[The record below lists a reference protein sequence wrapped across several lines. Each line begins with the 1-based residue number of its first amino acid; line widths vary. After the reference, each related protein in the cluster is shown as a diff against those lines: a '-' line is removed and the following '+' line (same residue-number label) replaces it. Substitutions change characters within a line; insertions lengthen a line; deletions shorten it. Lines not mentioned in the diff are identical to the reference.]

1 MQKDAYMSFHFTYK
15 QYNMRMKLS
24 KILAVLA
31 LAVFSEN
38 QAQNYLNYSVGN
50 AHSHNDYMQ
59 EVPFWEAYYAQFGS
73 IEADVFLVK
82 GKLWVA
88 HTEKELSADRT
99 LENLYLD
106 NISKQIKLNKGHI
119 YADAHKKLQLLI
131 DIKQDYKT
139 SLNALVSTLK
149 KYPEITGNAGIKIV
163 ITGGRPQPNDFKNYP
178 NYLYF
183 DGDLEKNYTPDQ
195 LSRIG
200 MFSTDLPGLVK
211 WNGKGIPRDEET
223 DKIKKAV
230 DKAHAQQKPVRFYGA
245 PDFPNAWVNL
255 MDMGVDYINTDHIP
269 DLKKFMNT
277 IPRNFYK
284 NTKEYA
290 TYTPTYKTDGTA
302 KKVKNVIL
310 LIPDGTSLP
319 QYYAAFTANKGTLNV
334 FNMKSTGLSKTNSSN
349 AYITDSAPGSTA
361 FATGVKTKNTFV
373 GVDAMGKAIAQI
385 PDIIAEKGMVSG
397 LISTGDVTDATPA
410 DFYAHSDNRNSSE
423 PILKDFAA
431 SKTKILIGG
440 PTAGLSQENLQKF
453 KEAKVEVF
461 NDLKSVGKINNRTL
475 VIDPLASQRITN
487 GRGNWLADAFDLTL
501 NDLKN
506 NKKGFFMMIEA
517 SQTDGGGHSNNME
530 QLVTEL
536 LDFDYVVGKAMK
548 FADENKETL
557 VIVVG
562 DHETGGLTLLDGS
575 LKDGWVFGNFSTNDH
590 TSIPSSVFAYGPNS
604 KEFTG
609 LFENTEIFNK
619 ILSAYGIQK

>member
-1 MQKDAYMSFHFTYK
+1 
-15 QYNMRMKLS
+15 MKLS
-24 KILAVLA
+24 KILAVMA
-31 LAVFSEN
+31 LAVFSQN
-38 QAQNYLNYSVGN
+38 QAQNYLNYNVGN

-59 EVPFWEAYYAQFGS
+59 EIPFWQAYYANFGS
-73 IEADVFLVK
+73 IEADVYPVK

-88 HTEKELSADRT
+88 HTEKELSSDRT

-106 NISKQIKLNKGHI
+106 NISKQIKLNKGNI
-119 YADAHKKLQLLI
+119 YPDAGKKLQLLI

-139 SLNALVSTLK
+139 ALSILVNTLK
-149 KYPEITGNAGIKIV
+149 KYPEITGNSGIKIV
-163 ITGGRPQPNDFKNYP
+163 ITGGRPQPADFKNYP
-178 NYLYF
+178 SYLYF
-183 DGDLEKNYTPDQ
+183 DGDLDKNYSTDQ
-195 LSRIG
+195 LKRIG
-200 MFSTDLPGLVK
+200 MFSADLPGLVK

-223 DKIKKAV
+223 EKIKQAV
-230 DKAHAQQKPVRFYGA
+230 EKAHTQQKPMRFYGA

-255 MDMGVDYINTDHIP
+255 MDLGVDYINTDHIP
-269 DLKKFMNT
+269 DLKKFMNA
-277 IPRNFYK
+277 IPKNFYK
-284 NTKEYA
+284 NTKEYPV
-290 TYTPTYKTDGTA
+290 YTPTYKTDGVS

-319 QYYAAFTANKGTLNV
+319 QYYAAFTANKGKLNV

-361 FATGVKTKNTFV
+361 FATGVKTRNTFV
-373 GVDAMGKAIAQI
+373 GVDHMGKALAQI
-385 PDIIAEKGMVSG
+385 PDIIADKGLVSG

-440 PTAGLSQENLQKF
+440 PTSGLTQENLLKF
-453 KEAKVEVF
+453 KETKIDLYQ
-461 NDLKSVGKINNRTL
+461 DLKSVNKITNRTL
-475 VIDPLASQRITN
+475 IIDPLASQRVSQ
-487 GRGNWLADAFDLTL
+487 RGNWLADAFDLTL

-506 NKKGFFMMIEA
+506 NKKGFFMMVEA
-517 SQTDGGGHSNNME
+517 SQTDGGGHSNNIE

-536 LDFDYVVGKAMK
+536 LDFDHVVGKAMK

-562 DHETGGLTLLDGS
+562 DHETGGLTLLDGN
-575 LKDGWVFGNFSTNDH
+575 LKEGWIFGNFSTNDH

-619 ILSAYGIQK
+619 IMEAYGIRK

>member
-1 MQKDAYMSFHFTYK
+1 
-15 QYNMRMKLS
+15 MKLS
-24 KILAVLA
+24 KKVLAVLA
-31 LAVFSEN
+31 FGVFAQN
-38 QAQNYLNYSVGN
+38 QAQNYLSYNVGN

-59 EVPFWEAYYAQFGS
+59 EIPFWQAYYANFGS

-82 GKLWVA
+82 GELWVA
-88 HTEKELSADRT
+88 HTEKELLPGRT
-99 LENLYLD
+99 LESLYLD
-106 NISKQIKLNKGHI
+106 PILKQIKLNKGNI
-119 YADAHKKLQLLI
+119 YSDANKKLQLLI

-139 SLNALVSTLK
+139 SLNALVNSLK
-149 KYPEITGNAGIKIV
+149 KYPEITSSQTIKIV
-163 ITGGRPQPNDFKNYP
+163 ITGGRPQPDDFKNYP

-183 DGDLEKNYTPDQ
+183 DGDLDKNYTDDQ
-195 LSRIG
+195 LKRVG
-200 MFSTDLPGLVK
+200 MFSADLTGLIK

-223 DKIKKAV
+223 AKIRTAV
-230 DKAHAQQKPVRFYGA
+230 EKAHAQHKPVRFYGA
-245 PDFPNAWVNL
+245 PDFTNAWVNL

-277 IPRNFYK
+277 IPKNFYK
-284 NTKEYA
+284 NTKGYEV
-290 TYTPTYKTDGTA
+290 YTPTYKTDRTSG
-302 KKVKNVIL
+302 KVRNVIL

-319 QYYAAFTANKGTLNV
+319 QYYAAFTANKGKLNV
-334 FNMKSTGLSKTNSSN
+334 FNMKSTGLSKTNSFN

-373 GVDAMGKAIAQI
+373 GVDDKGKALAQI
-385 PDIIAEKGMVSG
+385 PDIIAAKGMVSG

-423 PILKDFAA
+423 PILRDFVS

-440 PTAGLSQENLQKF
+440 PTSGLSEGNREKI
-453 KEAKVEVF
+453 KEAKIDF
-461 NDLKSVGKINNRTL
+461 YQDLKSVSKINNRTL

-501 NDLKN
+501 NDLKE
-506 NKKGFFMMIEA
+506 NKKGFFMMVEA
-517 SQTDGGGHSNNME
+517 SQTDGGGHSNNIE

-536 LDFDYVVGKAMK
+536 LDFDHVIGKAMK

-557 VIVVG
+557 VVVVG

-575 LKDGWVFGNFSTNDH
+575 LKEGWVFGNFSTNDH

-604 KEFTG
+604 QEFTG
-609 LFENTEIFNK
+609 LFENTEIFSK
-619 ILSAYGIQK
+619 ILAAYGIQH

>member
-1 MQKDAYMSFHFTYK
+1 MK
-15 QYNMRMKLS
+15 QAK
-24 KILAVLA
+24 KIWAILA
-31 LAVFSEN
+31 LAVFAN
-38 QAQNYLNYSVGN
+38 TQAQNYLNYNVGN

-59 EVPFWEAYYAQFGS
+59 EIPFWQAYYANFGS

-88 HTEKELSADRT
+88 HTEKELSPERT

-106 NISKQIKLNKGHI
+106 NIAKQIKLNNGHI
-119 YADAHKKLQLLI
+119 YQDANKKLQLLI
-131 DIKQDYKT
+131 DVKQDYKT
-139 SLNALVSTLK
+139 TLGVLVNTLQ
-149 KYPEITGNAGIKIV
+149 KYPEITGNPGIKIV
-163 ITGGRPQPNDFKNYP
+163 ITGGRPQPQEFKNYP
-178 NYLYF
+178 SYLFF
-183 DGDLEKNYTPDQ
+183 DGDLDKTYTENE
-195 LSRIG
+195 LKRVG
-200 MFSTDLPGLVK
+200 MFSADLPALVK

-223 DKIKKAV
+223 TRIKNAV
-230 DKAHAQQKPVRFYGA
+230 EKAHQQQKPMRFYGA

-255 MDMGVDYINTDHIP
+255 MDLGVDYINTDHIP

-277 IPRNFYK
+277 IPKNFYK
-284 NTKEYA
+284 NQKEYSV
-290 TYTPTYKTDGTA
+290 YKPTYETDGVS

-319 QYYAAFTANKGTLNV
+319 QYYAAFTANKGKLNV
-334 FNMKSTGLSKTNSSN
+334 FNMKATGLSKTNSSN

-361 FATGVKTKNTFV
+361 FATGMKTKNTFV
-373 GVDAMGKAIAQI
+373 GVDNEGKALAQI
-385 PDIIAEKGMVSG
+385 PDIIAAKGMTSG

-423 PILKDFAA
+423 PILKDFVS
-431 SKTKILIGG
+431 SKTKMLIGG
-440 PTAGLSQENLQKF
+440 PTSGLTEDNLKKI
-453 KEAKVEVF
+453 KEAKIDLYK
-461 NDLKSVGKINNRTL
+461 DLKSVKNTNNRIL

-501 NDLKN
+501 NDLKT
-506 NKKGFFMMIEA
+506 NKNGFFMMVEA
-517 SQTDGGGHSNNME
+517 SQTDGGGHSNNIE

-536 LDFDYVVGKAMK
+536 LDFDHVVGKAMK

-557 VIVVG
+557 VIVLG

-575 LKDGWVFGNFSTNDH
+575 LKEGWIFGNFSTNDH

-619 ILSAYGIQK
+619 ILAAYGIRK

>member
-1 MQKDAYMSFHFTYK
+1 MK
-15 QYNMRMKLS
+15 QAK
-24 KILAVLA
+24 KIWAILAM
-31 LAVFSEN
+31 AVFAN
-38 QAQNYLNYSVGN
+38 TQAQNYLNYNVGN

-59 EVPFWEAYYAQFGS
+59 EIPFWQAYYANFGS

-88 HTEKELSADRT
+88 HTEKELSPERT
-99 LENLYLD
+99 LESLYLD
-106 NISKQIKLNKGHI
+106 NIAKQIKLNNGHI
-119 YADAHKKLQLLI
+119 YQDANKKLQLLI
-131 DIKQDYKT
+131 DVKQDYKT
-139 SLNALVSTLK
+139 TLDVLVSTLQ
-149 KYPEITGNAGIKIV
+149 KYPEITGNPGIKIV
-163 ITGGRPQPNDFKNYP
+163 ITGGRPQPKDFKNYP
-178 NYLYF
+178 SYLFF
-183 DGDLEKNYTPDQ
+183 DGDLDKTYTADE
-195 LSRIG
+195 LKRVG
-200 MFSTDLPGLVK
+200 MFSADLPALVK

-223 DKIKKAV
+223 AKIKNAV
-230 DKAHAQQKPVRFYGA
+230 EKAHQQQKPMRFYGA

-255 MDMGVDYINTDHIP
+255 MDLGVDYINTDHIP

-277 IPRNFYK
+277 IPKNFYK
-284 NTKEYA
+284 NQKEYSV
-290 TYTPTYKTDGTA
+290 YKPTYETDGVN

-319 QYYAAFTANKGTLNV
+319 QYYAAFTANKGKLNV
-334 FNMKSTGLSKTNSSN
+334 FNMKATGLSKTNSSN

-373 GVDAMGKAIAQI
+373 GVDNEGKALAQI
-385 PDIIAEKGMVSG
+385 PDIIAAKGMTSG

-423 PILKDFAA
+423 PILKDFVS

-440 PTAGLSQENLQKF
+440 PTSGLTEDNFKKI
-453 KEAKVEVF
+453 KEAKIDLYK
-461 NDLKSVGKINNRTL
+461 DLKSVKNTNNRTL

-487 GRGNWLADAFDLTL
+487 GRGNWLADAFDLIL
-501 NDLKN
+501 NDLKT
-506 NKKGFFMMIEA
+506 NKNGFFMMVEA
-517 SQTDGGGHSNNME
+517 SQTDGGGHSNNIE

-536 LDFDYVVGKAMK
+536 LDFDHVVGKAMK

-557 VIVVG
+557 VVVLG

-575 LKDGWVFGNFSTNDH
+575 LKEGWIFGNFSTNDH

-619 ILSAYGIQK
+619 ILAAYGIRK

>member
-1 MQKDAYMSFHFTYK
+1 M
-15 QYNMRMKLS
+15 
-24 KILAVLA
+24 A
-31 LAVFSEN
+31 LAVFSQN
-38 QAQNYLNYSVGN
+38 QAQNYLNYNVGN

-59 EVPFWEAYYAQFGS
+59 KIPFWQAYYANFGS
-73 IEADVFLVK
+73 IEADVYPVK

-88 HTEKELSADRT
+88 HTEKELSSDRT

-106 NISKQIKLNKGHI
+106 NISKQIKLNKGNI
-119 YADAHKKLQLLI
+119 YPDAGKKLQLLI

-139 SLNALVSTLK
+139 AMSILVNTLK
-149 KYPEITGNAGIKIV
+149 KYPEITGNSGIKIV
-163 ITGGRPQPNDFKNYP
+163 ITGGRPQPADFKNYP
-178 NYLYF
+178 SYLYF
-183 DGDLEKNYTPDQ
+183 DGDLDKNYSTDQ
-195 LSRIG
+195 LKRIG
-200 MFSTDLPGLVK
+200 MFSADLPGLVK

-223 DKIKKAV
+223 EKIKQAV
-230 DKAHAQQKPVRFYGA
+230 EKAHTQQKPMRFYGA

-255 MDMGVDYINTDHIP
+255 MDLGVDYINTDHIP
-269 DLKKFMNT
+269 DLKKFMNA
-277 IPRNFYK
+277 IPKNFYK
-284 NTKEYA
+284 NTKEYPV
-290 TYTPTYKTDGTA
+290 YTPTYKTDGVS

-319 QYYAAFTANKGTLNV
+319 QYYAAFTANKGKLNV

-373 GVDAMGKAIAQI
+373 GVDHMGKALAQI
-385 PDIIAEKGMVSG
+385 PDIIADKGLVSG

-423 PILKDFAA
+423 LILKDFAA

-440 PTAGLSQENLQKF
+440 PTSGLTQENLLKF
-453 KEAKVEVF
+453 KETKIDLYQ
-461 NDLKSVGKINNRTL
+461 DLKSVNKITNRTL
-475 VIDPLASQRITN
+475 IIDPLASQRVSQ
-487 GRGNWLADAFDLTL
+487 RGNWLADAFDLTL

-506 NKKGFFMMIEA
+506 NKKGFFMMVEA
-517 SQTDGGGHSNNME
+517 SQTDGGGHSNNIE

-536 LDFDYVVGKAMK
+536 LDFDHVVGKAMK

-562 DHETGGLTLLDGS
+562 DHETGGLTLLDGN
-575 LKDGWVFGNFSTNDH
+575 LKEGWIFGNFSTNDH

-619 ILSAYGIQK
+619 IMEAYGIRK

>member
-1 MQKDAYMSFHFTYK
+1 
-15 QYNMRMKLS
+15 MRLS
-24 KILAVLA
+24 KKIWAILA
-31 LAVFSEN
+31 LAVFSKN
-38 QAQNYLNYSVGN
+38 QAQNYLNYNVSN

-59 EVPFWEAYYAQFGS
+59 EIPFWQAYYANFGS

-82 GKLWVA
+82 GQLWVA
-88 HTEKELSADRT
+88 HTEKELSPERT
-99 LENLYLD
+99 LESLYLN
-106 NISKQIKLNKGHI
+106 NISKQIKLNKGHV
-119 YADAHKKLQLLI
+119 YPDANKKLQLLI
-131 DIKQDYKT
+131 DVKQDYKST
-139 SLNALVSTLK
+139 LETLVNTLK
-149 KYPEITGNAGIKIV
+149 KYPEITGNAGVKIV
-163 ITGGRPQPNDFKNYP
+163 ITGGRPQPQDFKNYP
-178 NYLYF
+178 DYLFF
-183 DGDLEKNYTPDQ
+183 DGDLDKTYTPDQ
-195 LSRIG
+195 LKRIG
-200 MFSTDLPGLVK
+200 LFSADLQELVK

-223 DKIKKAV
+223 EKVKNAV
-230 DKAHAQQKPVRFYGA
+230 EKAHRMQKPMRFYGA

-255 MDMGVDYINTDHIP
+255 MDMGADYINTDHIP

-277 IPRNFYK
+277 IPKNFYK
-284 NTKEYA
+284 STKEYSV
-290 TYTPTYKTDGTA
+290 YKPTYETDGVN

-319 QYYAAFTANKGTLNV
+319 QYYAAFTANKGKLNV
-334 FNMKSTGLSKTNSSN
+334 FNMKATGYSKTNSSN

-373 GVDAMGKAIAQI
+373 GVDSEGKALVQV
-385 PDIIAEKGMVSG
+385 PDIIAAKGMSSG

-423 PILKDFAA
+423 PILKDFVS

-440 PTAGLSQENLQKF
+440 PTSGLSEDNLQKI
-453 KEAKVEVF
+453 KTAKIDLYR
-461 NDLKSVGKINNRTL
+461 DLKSVNKINNRTL
-475 VIDPLASQRITN
+475 IIDPLASQRITN

-506 NKKGFFMMIEA
+506 NKNGFFMMVEA
-517 SQTDGGGHSNNME
+517 SQTDGGGHSNNLE

-536 LDFDYVVGKAMK
+536 LDFDHVVGKAMK
-548 FADENKETL
+548 FADDNKETL
-557 VIVVG
+557 VVVLG

-575 LKDGWVFGNFSTNDH
+575 LKEGWVFGNFSTNDH

-619 ILSAYGIQK
+619 ILAAYGIRK

>member
-1 MQKDAYMSFHFTYK
+1 M
-15 QYNMRMKLS
+15 
-24 KILAVLA
+24 A
-31 LAVFSEN
+31 LAVFSQN
-38 QAQNYLNYSVGN
+38 QAQNYLNYNVGN

-59 EVPFWEAYYAQFGS
+59 EIPFWQAYYANFGS
-73 IEADVFLVK
+73 IEADVYPVK

-88 HTEKELSADRT
+88 HTEKELSSDRT

-106 NISKQIKLNKGHI
+106 NISKQIKLNKGNI
-119 YADAHKKLQLLI
+119 YPDAGKKLQLLI

-139 SLNALVSTLK
+139 ALSILVNTLK
-149 KYPEITGNAGIKIV
+149 KYPEITGNSGIKIV
-163 ITGGRPQPNDFKNYP
+163 ITGGRPQPADFKNYP
-178 NYLYF
+178 SYLYF
-183 DGDLEKNYTPDQ
+183 DGDLDQNYSRDQ
-195 LSRIG
+195 LKRIG
-200 MFSTDLPGLVK
+200 MFSADLPGLVK

-223 DKIKKAV
+223 EKIKQAV
-230 DKAHAQQKPVRFYGA
+230 EKAHTQQKPMRFYGA

-255 MDMGVDYINTDHIP
+255 MDLGVDYINTDHIP
-269 DLKKFMNT
+269 DLKKFMNA
-277 IPRNFYK
+277 IPKNFYK
-284 NTKEYA
+284 NTKEYPV
-290 TYTPTYKTDGTA
+290 YTPTYKTDGVS

-319 QYYAAFTANKGTLNV
+319 QYYAAFTANKGKLNV

-361 FATGVKTKNTFV
+361 FATGVKTRNTFV
-373 GVDAMGKAIAQI
+373 GVDHMGKALAQI
-385 PDIIAEKGMVSG
+385 PDIIADKGLVSG

-440 PTAGLSQENLQKF
+440 PTSGLSQENLLKF
-453 KEAKVEVF
+453 KESKIDLYQ
-461 NDLKSVGKINNRTL
+461 DLKSVNKITNRTL
-475 VIDPLASQRITN
+475 IIDPLASQRVPQ
-487 GRGNWLADAFDLTL
+487 RGNWLADAFDLTL

-506 NKKGFFMMIEA
+506 NKKGFFMMVEA
-517 SQTDGGGHSNNME
+517 SQTDGGGHSNNIE

-536 LDFDYVVGKAMK
+536 LDFDHVVGKAMK

-562 DHETGGLTLLDGS
+562 DHETGGLTLLDGN
-575 LKDGWVFGNFSTNDH
+575 LKEGWIFGNFSTNDH

-619 ILSAYGIQK
+619 IMEAYGIRK

>member
-1 MQKDAYMSFHFTYK
+1 
-15 QYNMRMKLS
+15 MKLS
-24 KILAVLA
+24 KKIAAVLA
-31 LAVFSEN
+31 FGVFAQN
-38 QAQNYLNYSVGN
+38 QAQNFLKYNVGN
-50 AHSHNDYMQ
+50 AHSHNDYQQ
-59 EVPFWEAYYAQFGS
+59 EIPFWEAYYAHFGS

-88 HTEKELSADRT
+88 HTEKELLPDRT
-99 LENLYLD
+99 LEKLYLD
-106 NISKQIKLNKGHI
+106 PISKHIKLNNGNI
-119 YADAHKKLQLLI
+119 YPDVSKKLQLLI

-139 SLNALVSTLK
+139 SLSALTATLK
-149 KYPEITGNAGIKIV
+149 KYPEITSCPGIKIV
-163 ITGGRPQPNDFKNYP
+163 ITGGRPQPGDFQSYP
-178 NYLYF
+178 NYIFF
-183 DGDLEKNYTPDQ
+183 DGDLDTNYTPDQ
-195 LSRIG
+195 LKRIG
-200 MFSTDLPGLVK
+200 MFSADFQELVK

-223 DKIKKAV
+223 EKIRKSV
-230 DKAHAQQKPVRFYGA
+230 EKAHTLQKPVRFYGA
-245 PDFPNAWVNL
+245 PDFTNAWINL
-255 MDMGVDYINTDHIP
+255 MDLDVDYINTDHIP

-277 IPRNFYK
+277 IPKNFYK
-284 NTKEYA
+284 NTKEYEI
-290 TYTPTYKTDGTA
+290 YKPTYKTDGISR
-302 KKVKNVIL
+302 KVKNIIL

-319 QYYAAFTANKGTLNV
+319 QYYAAFTANKGKLNV

-373 GVDAMGKAIAQI
+373 GVDDNGKALAQI
-385 PDIIAEKGMVSG
+385 PDIIADKGMVSG
-397 LISTGDVTDATPA
+397 LISTGDITDATPA

-423 PILKDFAA
+423 PILRDFVS

-440 PTAGLSQENLQKF
+440 PTAGLSQENIQKIR
-453 KEAKVEVF
+453 EAKIDF
-461 NDLKSVGKINNRTL
+461 YRDLKSVGKTNNRTL
-475 VIDPLASQRITN
+475 VIDPLASQRVSS

-501 NDLKN
+501 NNLKE
-506 NKKGFFMMIEA
+506 NKKGFFMMVEA
-517 SQTDGGGHSNNME
+517 SQTDGGGHSNNLE

-536 LDFDYVVGKAMK
+536 LDFDHVVGKAMK

-604 KEFTG
+604 QEFTG
-609 LFENTEIFNK
+609 LFENTEVFNK
-619 ILSAYGIQK
+619 ILEAYGIRK

>member
-1 MQKDAYMSFHFTYK
+1 
-15 QYNMRMKLS
+15 MKLS
-24 KILAVLA
+24 KKVLAVLA
-31 LAVFSEN
+31 FGVFAQN
-38 QAQNYLNYSVGN
+38 QAQNYLNYNVGN

-59 EVPFWEAYYAQFGS
+59 EIPFWQAYYANFGS

-82 GKLWVA
+82 GELWVA
-88 HTEKELSADRT
+88 HTEKELLPERT
-99 LENLYLD
+99 LESLYLD
-106 NISKQIKLNKGHI
+106 PILKQIKLNKGNI
-119 YADAHKKLQLLI
+119 YSDANKKLQLLI

-139 SLNALVSTLK
+139 SLNALVNSLK
-149 KYPEITGNAGIKIV
+149 KYPEITGSKTIKIV
-163 ITGGRPQPNDFKNYP
+163 ITGGRPQPDDFKDYP

-183 DGDLEKNYTPDQ
+183 DGDLDKNYTDDQ
-195 LSRIG
+195 LKRVG
-200 MFSTDLPGLVK
+200 MFSADLTGLIK

-223 DKIKKAV
+223 AKIRTAV
-230 DKAHAQQKPVRFYGA
+230 EKAHAQHKPVRFYGA
-245 PDFPNAWVNL
+245 PDFTNAWVNL
-255 MDMGVDYINTDHIP
+255 MDMGADYINTDHIP

-277 IPRNFYK
+277 IPKNFYK
-284 NTKEYA
+284 NTKGYEV
-290 TYTPTYKTDGTA
+290 YTPTYKTDRTSG
-302 KKVKNVIL
+302 KVKNVIL

-319 QYYAAFTANKGTLNV
+319 QYYAAFTANKGKLNV
-334 FNMKSTGLSKTNSSN
+334 FNMKSTGLSKTNSFN

-373 GVDAMGKAIAQI
+373 GVDDKGKALAQI
-385 PDIIAEKGMVSG
+385 PDIIAAKGMVSG

-423 PILKDFAA
+423 PILRDFVS

-440 PTAGLSQENLQKF
+440 PTSGLSEGNKEKI
-453 KEAKVEVF
+453 KEAKIDF
-461 NDLKSVGKINNRTL
+461 YQDLKSVSKINNRTL

-501 NDLKN
+501 NDLKE

-517 SQTDGGGHSNNME
+517 SQTDGGGHSNNIE

-536 LDFDYVVGKAMK
+536 LDFDHVVGKAMK

-557 VIVVG
+557 VVVVG

-575 LKDGWVFGNFSTNDH
+575 LKEGWVFGNFSTNDH

-604 KEFTG
+604 QEFTG

-619 ILSAYGIQK
+619 ILAAYGIQH

>member
-1 MQKDAYMSFHFTYK
+1 
-15 QYNMRMKLS
+15 MKLS
-24 KILAVLA
+24 KILGLLA
-31 LAVFSEN
+31 LAIFSEN
-38 QAQNYLNYSVGN
+38 QAQNYLNYNVGN

-59 EVPFWEAYYAQFGS
+59 EIPFWQAYYANFGS

-99 LENLYLD
+99 LESLYLD
-106 NISKQIKLNKGHI
+106 NISKQIKLNKGNI
-119 YADAHKKLQLLI
+119 YKDTSKKLQLLI

-139 SLNALVSTLK
+139 TLAALVNTLK
-149 KYPEITGNAGIKIV
+149 KYPEITGNSGVKIV
-163 ITGGRPQPNDFKNYP
+163 ITGGRPQPADFKNYP
-178 NYLYF
+178 SYLYF
-183 DGDLEKNYTPDQ
+183 DGDLNKDYSADQ
-195 LSRIG
+195 LKRIG
-200 MFSTDLPGLVK
+200 MFSADLPELVK

-223 DKIKKAV
+223 EKIKRAV
-230 DKAHAQQKPVRFYGA
+230 DKAHTQQKPMRFYGA

-255 MDMGVDYINTDHIP
+255 MDMGADYINTDHIP

-277 IPRNFYK
+277 IPKNFYK
-284 NTKEYA
+284 NTKEYV
-290 TYTPTYKTDGTA
+290 TYTPTYKTDGVS

-319 QYYAAFTANKGTLNV
+319 QYYAAFTANKGKLNV

-349 AYITDSAPGSTA
+349 AYVTDSAPGSTA

-373 GVDAMGKAIAQI
+373 GVDAAGKALAQI
-385 PDIIAEKGMVSG
+385 PDIIAAKGLVSG

-431 SKTKILIGG
+431 SKAKILIGG
-440 PTAGLSQENLQKF
+440 PTSGLTQETEQKL
-453 KEAKVEVF
+453 KDSKV
-461 NDLKSVGKINNRTL
+461 DIYHSLKSAEKISNRTL
-475 VIDPLASQRITN
+475 VIDPLASQRITS

-506 NKKGFFMMIEA
+506 NKKGFFMMVEA
-517 SQTDGGGHSNNME
+517 SQTDGGGHSNNIE

-536 LDFDYVVGKAMK
+536 LDFDQVVGKAMK

-557 VIVVG
+557 VVVVG

-619 ILSAYGIQK
+619 IMAAYGIDK

>member
-1 MQKDAYMSFHFTYK
+1 
-15 QYNMRMKLS
+15 MKLS

-31 LAVFSEN
+31 LAAFSEN
-38 QAQNYLNYSVGN
+38 QAQNYLNYNVGN

-59 EVPFWEAYYAQFGS
+59 EIPFWQAYYAQFGS

-82 GKLWVA
+82 DKLWVA

-106 NISKQIKLNKGHI
+106 PISKQIKLNKGYI
-119 YADAHKKLQLLI
+119 YSDVNKKLQLLI

-139 SLNALVSTLK
+139 TLAALVSTLK
-149 KYPEITGNAGIKIV
+149 KYPEITENPGIKIV
-163 ITGGRPQPNDFKNYP
+163 ITGGRPQPADFNNYP

-183 DGDLEKNYTPDQ
+183 DGDLDKNYSADQ
-195 LSRIG
+195 LKRIG
-200 MFSTDLPGLVK
+200 MFSADLPGLVK

-223 DKIKKAV
+223 QKIKIAV

-255 MDMGVDYINTDHIP
+255 MDLGVDYINTDHIP

-277 IPRNFYK
+277 IPKNFYK

-290 TYTPTYKTDGTA
+290 TYTPTYQSDGVE

-319 QYYAAFTANKGTLNV
+319 QYYAAFTANKGKLNV

-373 GVDAMGKAIAQI
+373 GVDDMGKALAQI
-385 PDIIAEKGMVSG
+385 PDIIAEKGMMSG

-423 PILKDFAA
+423 PILKDFAT

-440 PTAGLSQENLQKF
+440 PTSGLSQKNLQKF
-453 KEAKVEVF
+453 KEAKIDLYQ
-461 NDLKSVGKINNRTL
+461 DLKSVTKINNRTL
-475 VIDPLASQRITN
+475 IIDPLASQRISN
-487 GRGNWLADAFDLTL
+487 GRGNWLADTFDLTL

-506 NKKGFFMMIEA
+506 NKKGFFMMVEA
-517 SQTDGGGHSNNME
+517 SQTDGGGHSNNIE

-575 LKDGWVFGNFSTNDH
+575 LEDGWVFGNFSTNDH

-619 ILSAYGIQK
+619 ILAAYGIKK

>member
-1 MQKDAYMSFHFTYK
+1 
-15 QYNMRMKLS
+15 MKLS
-24 KILAVLA
+24 KILAVMA
-31 LAVFSEN
+31 LAVFSQN
-38 QAQNYLNYSVGN
+38 QAQNYLNYNVGN

-59 EVPFWEAYYAQFGS
+59 EIPFWQAYYANFGS
-73 IEADVFLVK
+73 IEADVYPVK

-88 HTEKELSADRT
+88 HTEKELSSDRT

-106 NISKQIKLNKGHI
+106 NISKQIKLDKGNI
-119 YADAHKKLQLLI
+119 YPDAGKKLQLLI

-139 SLNALVSTLK
+139 ALSILVNTLK
-149 KYPEITGNAGIKIV
+149 KYPEITGNSGIKIV
-163 ITGGRPQPNDFKNYP
+163 ITGGRPQPADFKNYP
-178 NYLYF
+178 SYLYF
-183 DGDLEKNYTPDQ
+183 DGDLDQNYSTDQ
-195 LSRIG
+195 LKRIG
-200 MFSTDLPGLVK
+200 MFSADLPGLVK

-223 DKIKKAV
+223 EKIKQAV
-230 DKAHAQQKPVRFYGA
+230 EKAHTQQKPMRFYGA

-255 MDMGVDYINTDHIP
+255 MDLGVDYINTDHIP
-269 DLKKFMNT
+269 DLKKFMNA
-277 IPRNFYK
+277 IPKNFYK
-284 NTKEYA
+284 NTKEYPV
-290 TYTPTYKTDGTA
+290 YTPTYKTDGVS

-310 LIPDGTSLP
+310 MIPDGTSLP
-319 QYYAAFTANKGTLNV
+319 QYYAAFTANKGKLNV

-361 FATGVKTKNTFV
+361 FATGVKTRNTFV
-373 GVDAMGKAIAQI
+373 GVDHMGKALAQI
-385 PDIIAEKGMVSG
+385 PDIIADKGLVSG

-440 PTAGLSQENLQKF
+440 PTSGLSQENLLKF
-453 KEAKVEVF
+453 KESKIDLYQ
-461 NDLKSVGKINNRTL
+461 DLKSVNKITNRTL
-475 VIDPLASQRITN
+475 IIDPLASQRVPQ
-487 GRGNWLADAFDLTL
+487 RGNWLADAFDLTL

-506 NKKGFFMMIEA
+506 NKKGFFMMVEA
-517 SQTDGGGHSNNME
+517 SQTDGGGHSNNIE

-536 LDFDYVVGKAMK
+536 LDFDHVVGKAMK

-562 DHETGGLTLLDGS
+562 DHETGGLTLLDGN
-575 LKDGWVFGNFSTNDH
+575 LKEGWIFGNFSTNDH

-619 ILSAYGIQK
+619 IMEAYGIRK

>member
-1 MQKDAYMSFHFTYK
+1 
-15 QYNMRMKLS
+15 MRLS
-24 KILAVLA
+24 KKIWAILA
-31 LAVFSEN
+31 LAVFSKN
-38 QAQNYLNYSVGN
+38 QAQNYLNYNVSN

-59 EVPFWEAYYAQFGS
+59 EIPFWQAYYANFGS

-82 GKLWVA
+82 GQLWVA
-88 HTEKELSADRT
+88 HTEKELSPERT
-99 LENLYLD
+99 LESLYLN
-106 NISKQIKLNKGHI
+106 NISKQIKLNKGHV
-119 YADAHKKLQLLI
+119 YPDANKKLQLLI
-131 DIKQDYKT
+131 DVKQDYKST
-139 SLNALVSTLK
+139 LETLVNTLK
-149 KYPEITGNAGIKIV
+149 KYPEITGNAGVKIV
-163 ITGGRPQPNDFKNYP
+163 ITGGRPQPQDFKNYP
-178 NYLYF
+178 DYLFF
-183 DGDLEKNYTPDQ
+183 DGDLDKTYTPDQ
-195 LSRIG
+195 LKRIG
-200 MFSTDLPGLVK
+200 LFSADLQELVK

-223 DKIKKAV
+223 EKVKNAV
-230 DKAHAQQKPVRFYGA
+230 EKAHRMQKPMRFYGA

-255 MDMGVDYINTDHIP
+255 MDMGADYINTDHIP
-269 DLKKFMNT
+269 DLKKFMNN
-277 IPRNFYK
+277 IPKNFYK
-284 NTKEYA
+284 STKEYSV
-290 TYTPTYKTDGTA
+290 YKPTYETDRVN

-319 QYYAAFTANKGTLNV
+319 QYYAAFTANKGKLNV
-334 FNMKSTGLSKTNSSN
+334 FNMKATGHSKTNSSN

-373 GVDAMGKAIAQI
+373 GVDSEGKALVQI
-385 PDIIAEKGMVSG
+385 PDIIAAKGMSSG

-423 PILKDFAA
+423 PILKDFVS

-440 PTAGLSQENLQKF
+440 PTSGLSEDNLQKI
-453 KEAKVEVF
+453 KTAKIDLYR
-461 NDLKSVGKINNRTL
+461 DLKSVNKINNRTL
-475 VIDPLASQRITN
+475 IIDPLASQRITN

-506 NKKGFFMMIEA
+506 NKNGFFMMVEA
-517 SQTDGGGHSNNME
+517 SQTDGGGHSNNLE

-536 LDFDYVVGKAMK
+536 LDFDHVVGKAMK

-557 VIVVG
+557 VVVLG

-575 LKDGWVFGNFSTNDH
+575 LKEGWVFGNFSTNDH

-619 ILSAYGIQK
+619 ILAAYGIRK

>member
-1 MQKDAYMSFHFTYK
+1 MLMIGVIFYLAYKNHK
-15 QYNMRMKLS
+15 NLRMKLS
-24 KILAVLA
+24 KILGLLA

-38 QAQNYLNYSVGN
+38 QAQNYLNYNVGN

-59 EVPFWEAYYAQFGS
+59 EIPFWQAYYANFGS

-106 NISKQIKLNKGHI
+106 NIAKQIKLNKGNI
-119 YADAHKKLQLLI
+119 YKDANKKLQLLI

-139 SLNALVSTLK
+139 SLSALVNTLK
-149 KYPEITGNAGIKIV
+149 KYPEITNNSGVKIV
-163 ITGGRPQPNDFKNYP
+163 ITGGRPQPVDFKNYP

-183 DGDLEKNYTPDQ
+183 DGDLNKDYSADQ
-195 LSRIG
+195 LKRVG
-200 MFSTDLPGLVK
+200 MFSADLPELVK

-223 DKIKKAV
+223 EKIKKAV
-230 DKAHAQQKPVRFYGA
+230 DKAHAQQKPMRFYGA

-277 IPRNFYK
+277 IPKNFYK

-290 TYTPTYKTDGTA
+290 AYTPTYKTDGIS

-319 QYYAAFTANKGTLNV
+319 QYYAAFTANKGKLNV

-361 FATGVKTKNTFV
+361 FSTGVKTKNTFV
-373 GVDAMGKAIAQI
+373 GVDGAGKALAQI
-385 PDIIAEKGMVSG
+385 PDIIAAKGLVSG

-423 PILKDFAA
+423 PILKDFAS
-431 SKTKILIGG
+431 SKAKILIGG
-440 PTAGLSQENLQKF
+440 PTSGLTQDTEQQL
-453 KEAKVEVF
+453 KEAKV
-461 NDLKSVGKINNRTL
+461 DIYHSLKSAEKINNRTL

-487 GRGNWLADAFDLTL
+487 GRGNWLADAFDVTL

-506 NKKGFFMMIEA
+506 NKKGFFMMVEA
-517 SQTDGGGHSNNME
+517 SQTDGGGHSNNLE

-536 LDFDYVVGKAMK
+536 LDFDHVVGKAMK

-557 VIVVG
+557 VVVVG

-575 LKDGWVFGNFSTNDH
+575 LKDGWIFGNFSTNDH

-619 ILSAYGIQK
+619 IMAAYGFEK

>member
-1 MQKDAYMSFHFTYK
+1 
-15 QYNMRMKLS
+15 MKHL
-24 KILAVLA
+24 KIWGLLA
-31 LAVFSEN
+31 LAVFSKN
-38 QAQNYLNYSVGN
+38 QAQNYLNYNVSN
-50 AHSHNDYMQ
+50 AHSHNDYEQ
-59 EVPFWEAYYAQFGS
+59 EIPFWQAYYANFGS

-99 LENLYLD
+99 LESLYLD
-106 NISKQIKLNKGHI
+106 NISKQIKLNKGNI
-119 YADAHKKLQLLI
+119 YPDAHKKLQLMI
-131 DIKQDYKT
+131 DVKQDYKT
-139 SLNALVSTLK
+139 TLDALISTLK
-149 KYPEITGNAGIKIV
+149 NYPDITGNSGVRIV
-163 ITGGRPQPNDFKNYP
+163 ITGGRPQPSDFKNYP
-178 NYLYF
+178 TYLYF
-183 DGDLEKNYTPDQ
+183 DGDLDKKYSSDELKRVG
-195 LSRIG
+195 L
-200 MFSTDLPGLVK
+200 FSADLQGLVK

-223 DKIKKAV
+223 ERVRKAV
-230 DKAHAQQKPVRFYGA
+230 EIAHAQQKPVRFYGA
-245 PDFPNAWVNL
+245 PDFPNAWVNFIDL
-255 MDMGVDYINTDHIP
+255 GVDYINTDHIP
-269 DLKKFMNT
+269 DLKKFLNT
-277 IPRNFYK
+277 IPKNFYK
-284 NTKEYA
+284 NTKEYSV
-290 TYTPTYKTDGTA
+290 YSPTYETDGIS

-319 QYYAAFTANKGTLNV
+319 QYYAAFTANKGKLNV
-334 FNMKSTGLSKTNSSN
+334 FNMKATGLSKTNSSN

-373 GVDAMGKAIAQI
+373 GVDEVGKALAQI
-385 PDIIAEKGMVSG
+385 PDIIADQGMTSG

-423 PILKDFAA
+423 PILKDFIS

-440 PTAGLSQENLQKF
+440 PTNGLTPENLQKI
-453 KEAKVEVF
+453 KEAKIDRYQ
-461 NDLKSVGKINNRTL
+461 DLKSVKKINNRTL

-501 NDLKN
+501 NDLKE
-506 NKKGFFMMIEA
+506 NKKGFFMMVEA
-517 SQTDGGGHSNNME
+517 SQTDGGGHSNNIE

-536 LDFDYVVGKAMK
+536 LDFDHVVGKAMK

-609 LFENTEIFNK
+609 LFENTEIFKK
-619 ILSAYGIQK
+619 ILEAYRIKK

>member
-1 MQKDAYMSFHFTYK
+1 
-15 QYNMRMKLS
+15 MKLS

-31 LAVFSEN
+31 LAAFTEN
-38 QAQNYLNYSVGN
+38 QAQNYLNYSVEN

-59 EVPFWEAYYAQFGS
+59 EVPFWQAYYAQFGS

-106 NISKQIKLNKGHI
+106 TISKQIKLNKGNI
-119 YADAHKKLQLLI
+119 YPDPNRKLQLLI

-139 SLNALVSTLK
+139 SLNALVNTLK
-149 KYPEITGNAGIKIV
+149 KYPEITGNSGIKIV
-163 ITGGRPQPNDFKNYP
+163 ITGGRPQPDDFKNYP
-178 NYLYF
+178 DYLYF
-183 DGDLEKNYTPDQ
+183 DGDPDKNYTEDQ
-195 LSRIG
+195 LKRIG
-200 MFSTDLPGLVK
+200 MFSADLPGLVK

-223 DKIKKAV
+223 AKIKSV
-230 DKAHAQQKPVRFYGA
+230 VEKAHARKKPVRFYGA

-255 MDMGVDYINTDHIP
+255 MDLGVDYINTDHIP

-277 IPRNFYK
+277 IPKNFYK

-290 TYTPTYKTDGTA
+290 TYTPTYKTDGID

-319 QYYAAFTANKGTLNV
+319 QYYAAFTANKGKLNV
-334 FNMKSTGLSKTNSSN
+334 FNMKATGLSKTNSSN

-373 GVDAMGKAIAQI
+373 GVDGMGKALAQI
-385 PDIIAEKGMVSG
+385 PDIIAAKGMVSG

-423 PILKDFAA
+423 LILKDFIT
-431 SKTKILIGG
+431 SKAKILIGG
-440 PTAGLSQENLQKF
+440 PTNGLTRETEQKL
-453 KEAKVEVF
+453 KEAKVDIYH
-461 NDLKSVGKINNRTL
+461 DLKSATTSNRTL
-475 VIDPLASQRITN
+475 VIDPLASQRITD

-506 NKKGFFMMIEA
+506 NKKGFFMMVEA

-536 LDFDYVVGKAMK
+536 LDFDHVVGKAMK

-557 VIVVG
+557 VVVVG

-575 LKDGWVFGNFSTNDH
+575 LREGWVFGNFSTNDH

-609 LFENTEIFNK
+609 LFENTDIFNK
-619 ILSAYGIQK
+619 IIAAYGIQK

>member
-1 MQKDAYMSFHFTYK
+1 
-15 QYNMRMKLS
+15 MKLS
-24 KILAVLA
+24 KIWAVLA
-31 LAVFSEN
+31 MAVFSQN
-38 QAQNYLNYSVGN
+38 QAQNYLKYNVGN

-59 EVPFWEAYYAQFGS
+59 EIPFWQAYYANFGS
-73 IEADVFLVK
+73 IEADVFLVQ
-82 GKLWVA
+82 GQLWVA

-106 NISKQIKLNKGHI
+106 NISKQIKLNKGNI
-119 YADAHKKLQLLI
+119 YPDAGKKLQLLI

-139 SLNALVSTLK
+139 SLDALVSILR
-149 KYPEITGNAGIKIV
+149 KYPEITGNPGIKIV
-163 ITGGRPQPNDFKNYP
+163 ITGGRPQPEEFKSYP
-178 NYLYF
+178 SYLYF
-183 DGDLEKNYTPDQ
+183 DGDLDKNYSADQ
-195 LSRIG
+195 LRRIG
-200 MFSTDLPGLVK
+200 MFSADLPGLVK

-223 DKIKKAV
+223 AKIKNAV
-230 DKAHAQQKPVRFYGA
+230 DKAHAKQKPVRFYGA

-255 MDMGVDYINTDHIP
+255 MDLGVDYINTDHIP
-269 DLKKFMNT
+269 DLKKFMNA
-277 IPRNFYK
+277 IPKNFYK
-284 NTKEYA
+284 NTKEYS
-290 TYTPTYKTDGTA
+290 TYTPTYQSDGVE

-319 QYYAAFTANKGTLNV
+319 QYYAAFTANKGKLNV

-373 GVDAMGKAIAQI
+373 GVDNMGKALAQI
-385 PDIIAEKGMVSG
+385 PDIIAEKGLVSG

-431 SKTKILIGG
+431 SKTKVLIGG
-440 PTAGLSQENLQKF
+440 PTSGLSRENLQKF
-453 KEAKVEVF
+453 KEAKIDLYQ
-461 NDLKSVGKINNRTL
+461 DLKSVTKINNRTL

-517 SQTDGGGHSNNME
+517 SQTDGGGHSNNIE

-536 LDFDYVVGKAMK
+536 LDFDHVVGKAMK

-575 LKDGWVFGNFSTNDH
+575 LKEGWIFGNFSTNDH

-619 ILSAYGIQK
+619 ILAAYGIQK

>member
-1 MQKDAYMSFHFTYK
+1 
-15 QYNMRMKLS
+15 MKLS
-24 KILAVLA
+24 KILGLLA

-38 QAQNYLNYSVGN
+38 QAQNYLNYNVGN

-59 EVPFWEAYYAQFGS
+59 EIPFWQAYYANFGS

-106 NISKQIKLNKGHI
+106 NISKQIKLNKGNI
-119 YADAHKKLQLLI
+119 YKDTNRKLQLLI

-139 SLNALVSTLK
+139 TLTALVNTLK
-149 KYPEITGNAGIKIV
+149 KYPEITGNSGVKIV
-163 ITGGRPQPNDFKNYP
+163 ITGGRPQPADFKNYP

-183 DGDLEKNYTPDQ
+183 DGDLGKDYTADQ
-195 LSRIG
+195 LKRVG
-200 MFSTDLPGLVK
+200 MFSADLPELVK

-223 DKIKKAV
+223 GKIKKAV
-230 DKAHAQQKPVRFYGA
+230 DKAHAQQKPMRFYGA

-269 DLKKFMNT
+269 DLKKFMNA
-277 IPRNFYK
+277 IPKNFYK
-284 NTKEYA
+284 NSKEYT
-290 TYTPTYKTDGTA
+290 TYTPTYKTDGIS

-319 QYYAAFTANKGTLNV
+319 QYYAAFTANKGKLNV

-349 AYITDSAPGSTA
+349 AYVTDSAPGSTA
-361 FATGVKTKNTFV
+361 FSTGVKTKNTFV
-373 GVDAMGKAIAQI
+373 GVDEAGKALAQI
-385 PDIIAEKGMVSG
+385 PDIISARGLVSG

-423 PILKDFAA
+423 PILKDFAN
-431 SKTKILIGG
+431 SKAKILIGG
-440 PTAGLSQENLQKF
+440 PTGGLTQETEQKL
-453 KEAKVEVF
+453 KEAKIDIYH
-461 NDLKSVGKINNRTL
+461 NLKSAEKINNRTL
-475 VIDPLASQRITN
+475 IIDPLASQRVIN
-487 GRGNWLADAFDLTL
+487 GRGNWLAEAFDLTL

-506 NKKGFFMMIEA
+506 NKKGFFMMVEA
-517 SQTDGGGHSNNME
+517 SQTDGGGHSNNIE

-536 LDFDYVVGKAMK
+536 LDFDHVVGKAMK

-557 VIVVG
+557 VVVVG

-575 LKDGWVFGNFSTNDH
+575 LRDGWIFGNFSTNDH

-619 ILSAYGIQK
+619 IMAAYGIEK

>member
-1 MQKDAYMSFHFTYK
+1 M
-15 QYNMRMKLS
+15 MKLS
-24 KILAVLA
+24 KKIAAILAFGLFA
-31 LAVFSEN
+31 QN
-38 QAQNYLNYSVGN
+38 KAQNYLKYTMGN
-50 AHSHNDYMQ
+50 AHSHNDYQQ
-59 EVPFWEAYYAQFGS
+59 EIPFWQAYYANFGS

-88 HTEKELSADRT
+88 HTEKELLPNRT
-99 LENLYLD
+99 LESLYLD
-106 NISKQIKLNKGHI
+106 PISKQIKLNQGNI
-119 YADAHKKLQLLI
+119 FSDANKKLQLLI

-139 SLNALVSTLK
+139 SLSALVSTLK
-149 KYPEITGNAGIKIV
+149 KYPEITGCPGVKIV
-163 ITGGRPQPNDFKNYP
+163 ITGGRPQPGDFKNYP

-183 DGDLEKNYTPDQ
+183 DGNLDTNYTGDQ
-195 LSRIG
+195 LKRVGI
-200 MFSTDLPGLVK
+200 FSADFQNLVK
-211 WNGKGIPRDEET
+211 WNGKGVPRDEET
-223 DKIKKAV
+223 QIIRKAV
-230 DKAHAQQKPVRFYGA
+230 EKAHVWQKGIRFYGA
-245 PDFPNAWVNL
+245 PDFTNAWVNL
-255 MDMGVDYINTDHIP
+255 MDLGVDYINTDHIP
-269 DLKKFMNT
+269 DLKKFINT
-277 IPRNFYK
+277 IPKNFYK
-284 NTKEYA
+284 NTREYEV
-290 TYTPTYKTDGTA
+290 YTPTYKTDKIS

-319 QYYAAFTANKGTLNV
+319 QYYAAFTANKGKLNV

-373 GVDAMGKAIAQI
+373 GVDDQGKALAQI
-385 PDIIAEKGMVSG
+385 PDIIAAKGMVSG
-397 LISTGDVTDATPA
+397 LISTGDITDATPA

-423 PILKDFAA
+423 PILMDFVS

-440 PTAGLSQENLQKF
+440 PTSGLSREN
-453 KEAKVEVF
+453 VEKIKDTQIDF
-461 NDLKSVGKINNRTL
+461 YQDLKSVRKINSRTL
-475 VIDPLASQRITN
+475 VIDPLASQSITN

-501 NDLKN
+501 NDVKE
-506 NKKGFFMMIEA
+506 NKKGFFMMVEA
-517 SQTDGGGHSNNME
+517 SQTDGGGHSNNLE

-575 LKDGWVFGNFSTNDH
+575 LKEGWVFGNFSTNDH

-604 KEFTG
+604 QEFTG
-609 LFENTEIFNK
+609 LFENTEIFSK
-619 ILSAYGIQK
+619 ILEAYRIRR

>member
-1 MQKDAYMSFHFTYK
+1 MK
-15 QYNMRMKLS
+15 QTRIWVLLAMAFFS
-24 KILAVLA
+24 K
-31 LAVFSEN
+31 N
-38 QAQNYLNYSVGN
+38 KAQNYQNYNVSN

-59 EVPFWEAYYAQFGS
+59 EIPFWEAYYANFGS

-82 GKLWVA
+82 DKLWVA
-88 HTEKELSADRT
+88 HTEKELSPDRT

-106 NISKQIKLNKGHI
+106 PISKQIKLNKGNI
-119 YADAHKKLQLLI
+119 YQDPKKKLQLLI

-139 SLNALVSTLK
+139 SLNALVKILK
-149 KYPEITGNAGIKIV
+149 KYPEITGNSGIKIV
-163 ITGGRPQPNDFKNYP
+163 ITGGRPQPSDFKNYP

-183 DGDLEKNYTPDQ
+183 DGDLDKNYTADE
-195 LSRIG
+195 LKRIG
-200 MFSTDLPGLVK
+200 LFSADFPQLVK

-223 DKIKKAV
+223 DKIKEAV
-230 DKAHAQQKPVRFYGA
+230 EKAHAQQKSIRFYGA
-245 PDFPNAWVNL
+245 PDFTNAWVNL
-255 MDMGVDYINTDHIP
+255 MDLGVDYINTDHIP

-277 IPRNFYK
+277 IPKSFYK
-284 NTKEYA
+284 NTKEYS
-290 TYTPTYKTDGTA
+290 TYSPTYKTDGIS

-319 QYYAAFTANKGTLNV
+319 QYYAAFTANKGKLNV
-334 FNMKSTGLSKTNSSN
+334 FNMKATGLSKTNSSN

-373 GVDAMGKAIAQI
+373 GVDGTGKALAQI

-397 LISTGDVTDATPA
+397 LISTGDITDATPA

-423 PILKDFAA
+423 PILKDFVS

-440 PTAGLSQENLQKF
+440 PTNGLSQENLQKI
-453 KEAKVEVF
+453 KDAKIDLF
-461 NDLKSVGKINNRTL
+461 QDLKSVNKINNRTL
-475 VIDPLASQRITN
+475 VIDPLASKRVTD
-487 GRGNWLADAFDLTL
+487 GRGKWLADAFDLTL
-501 NDLKN
+501 NDLKE
-506 NKKGFFMMIEA
+506 NKKGFFMMVEA
-517 SQTDGGGHSNNME
+517 SQTDGGGHSNNLE

-536 LDFDYVVGKAMK
+536 LDFDEVVGKAMK

-575 LKDGWVFGNFSTNDH
+575 LNDGWVFGNFSTNDH
-590 TSIPSSVFAYGPNS
+590 TSIPASVFAYGPNS

-619 ILSAYGIQK
+619 ILQAYGIRK

>member
-1 MQKDAYMSFHFTYK
+1 
-15 QYNMRMKLS
+15 MKLS
-24 KILAVLA
+24 KILTVFA

-38 QAQNYLNYSVGN
+38 QAQNYLNYNVGN

-59 EVPFWEAYYAQFGS
+59 EIPFWQAYYANFGS

-82 GKLWVA
+82 GNLWVA

-106 NISKQIKLNKGHI
+106 NISKQIKLNKGNI
-119 YADAHKKLQLLI
+119 YPDAGKKLQLLI
-131 DIKQDYKT
+131 DIKQDYKS
-139 SLNALVSTLK
+139 SLAALVSTLK
-149 KYPEITGNAGIKIV
+149 KYPEITGNPGIKIV
-163 ITGGRPQPNDFKNYP
+163 ITGGRPQPADFQNYP
-178 NYLYF
+178 DYLYF
-183 DGDLEKNYTPDQ
+183 DGDLDKNYSADQ
-195 LSRIG
+195 LKRIG
-200 MFSTDLPGLVK
+200 MFSADLPGLVK

-223 DKIKKAV
+223 AKIKTAV
-230 DKAHAQQKPVRFYGA
+230 EKAHSQQKPVRFYGV
-245 PDFPNAWVNL
+245 PDFPNAWVNF

-277 IPRNFYK
+277 ISKNFYK

-290 TYTPTYKTDGTA
+290 TYTPTYQSDGVE

-319 QYYAAFTANKGTLNV
+319 QYYAAFTANKGKLNV
-334 FNMKSTGLSKTNSSN
+334 FNMKATGLSKTNSSN

-373 GVDAMGKAIAQI
+373 GVDNMGKALAQI
-385 PDIIAEKGMVSG
+385 PDIIFEKGMTSG

-423 PILKDFAA
+423 PILKDFAD
-431 SKTKILIGG
+431 SKAKILIGG
-440 PTAGLSQENLQKF
+440 PTSGLSQENLQKF
-453 KEAKVEVF
+453 KEAKIDLF
-461 NDLKSVGKINNRTL
+461 QDLKSVTKINNRTL

-517 SQTDGGGHSNNME
+517 SQTDGGGHSNNIE

-536 LDFDYVVGKAMK
+536 LDFDHVVGKAMK

-575 LKDGWVFGNFSTNDH
+575 LKEGWVFGNFSTNDH

-619 ILSAYGIQK
+619 ILAAYGIQK

>member
-1 MQKDAYMSFHFTYK
+1 
-15 QYNMRMKLS
+15 MKLS
-24 KILAVLA
+24 KILGLLA

-38 QAQNYLNYSVGN
+38 QAQNYLNYNVGN

-59 EVPFWEAYYAQFGS
+59 EIPFWQAYYANFGS

-106 NISKQIKLNKGHI
+106 NISRQIKLNKGNI
-119 YADAHKKLQLLI
+119 YKDTGKKLQLLI
-131 DIKQDYKT
+131 DIKQDYKAT
-139 SLNALVSTLK
+139 LATLVSTLK
-149 KYPEITGNAGIKIV
+149 KYPEITGNSGVKIV
-163 ITGGRPQPNDFKNYP
+163 ITGGRPQPSEFKNYP

-183 DGDLEKNYTPDQ
+183 DGDLSKDYSADQ
-195 LSRIG
+195 LKRIG
-200 MFSTDLPGLVK
+200 MFSADLPELVK

-223 DKIKKAV
+223 AKIKEVV
-230 DKAHAQQKPVRFYGA
+230 DKAHAQQKPMRFYGA

-255 MDMGVDYINTDHIP
+255 MDLGVDYINTDRIP
-269 DLKKFMNT
+269 ELQKFMNT
-277 IPRNFYK
+277 IPKNFYK

-290 TYTPTYKTDGTA
+290 IYTPTYKTDGIS

-319 QYYAAFTANKGTLNV
+319 QYYAAFTANKGKLNV

-373 GVDAMGKAIAQI
+373 GVDGTGKALAQI
-385 PDIIAEKGMVSG
+385 PDIIVAKGLVSG

-431 SKTKILIGG
+431 SKAKILIGG
-440 PTAGLSQENLQKF
+440 PTSGLTQETEQKL
-453 KEAKVEVF
+453 KEAKV
-461 NDLKSVGKINNRTL
+461 DIYHSLKSAEKMSNRTL
-475 VIDPLASQRITN
+475 IIDPLASQRMTN
-487 GRGNWLADAFDLTL
+487 GRGNWLADAFDFTL

-506 NKKGFFMMIEA
+506 NKKGFFMMVEA
-517 SQTDGGGHSNNME
+517 SQTDGGGHSNNIE

-536 LDFDYVVGKAMK
+536 LDFDHVVGKAMK

-557 VIVVG
+557 VVVVG

-619 ILSAYGIQK
+619 IMAAYGIEK

>member
-1 MQKDAYMSFHFTYK
+1 
-15 QYNMRMKLS
+15 MKLS
-24 KILAVLA
+24 KILAVIA
-31 LAVFSEN
+31 LAVFSQN
-38 QAQNYLNYSVGN
+38 QAQNYLNYNVGN

-59 EVPFWEAYYAQFGS
+59 EIPFWQAYYANFGS
-73 IEADVFLVK
+73 IEADVYPVK

-88 HTEKELSADRT
+88 HTEKELSSDRT

-106 NISKQIKLNKGHI
+106 NISKQIKLNKGNI
-119 YADAHKKLQLLI
+119 YHDTNKKLQLLI

-139 SLNALVSTLK
+139 ALNILVNTLK
-149 KYPEITGNAGIKIV
+149 KYPEITGNSGVKIV
-163 ITGGRPQPNDFKNYP
+163 ITGGRPQPADFKNYP
-178 NYLYF
+178 DYLYF
-183 DGDLEKNYTPDQ
+183 DGNLDKNYSADQ
-195 LSRIG
+195 LKRIG
-200 MFSTDLPGLVK
+200 MLSADLPGLVK

-223 DKIKKAV
+223 EKIKQAV
-230 DKAHAQQKPVRFYGA
+230 EKAHAWQKPMRFYGA

-255 MDMGVDYINTDHIP
+255 MDFGVDYINTDHIP

-277 IPRNFYK
+277 IPKNFYK
-284 NTKEYA
+284 NTKEYPV
-290 TYTPTYKTDGTA
+290 YSPTYKTDGIS
-302 KKVKNVIL
+302 KKVKNIIL
-310 LIPDGTSLP
+310 FIPDGTSLP
-319 QYYAAFTANKGTLNV
+319 QYYAAFTANKGKLNV

-361 FATGVKTKNTFV
+361 FATGVKTNNTFV
-373 GVDAMGKAIAQI
+373 GVDHMGKALTQI
-385 PDIIAEKGMVSG
+385 PDIIVERGMVSG

-440 PTAGLSQENLQKF
+440 PTSGLSQENLLKF
-453 KEAKVEVF
+453 KESKIDLYQ
-461 NDLKSVGKINNRTL
+461 DLKSVNKIANRTL
-475 VIDPLASQRITN
+475 VIDPLASQRVSQ
-487 GRGNWLADAFDLTL
+487 RGNWLADAFDLTL
-501 NDLKN
+501 NNLKDN
-506 NKKGFFMMIEA
+506 TKGFFMMVEA
-517 SQTDGGGHSNNME
+517 SQTDGGGHSNNIE

-536 LDFDYVVGKAMK
+536 LDFDHVVGKAMK

-575 LKDGWVFGNFSTNDH
+575 LKEGWIFGNFSTNDH

-609 LFENTEIFNK
+609 LFENTEIFTK
-619 ILSAYGIQK
+619 IMEAYGIRK

>member
-1 MQKDAYMSFHFTYK
+1 
-15 QYNMRMKLS
+15 MKLS
-24 KILAVLA
+24 KILAVMA
-31 LAVFSEN
+31 LAVFSQN
-38 QAQNYLNYSVGN
+38 QAQNYLNYNVGN

-59 EVPFWEAYYAQFGS
+59 EIPFWQAYYANFGS
-73 IEADVFLVK
+73 IEADVYPVK

-88 HTEKELSADRT
+88 HTEKELSSDRT

-106 NISKQIKLNKGHI
+106 NISKQIKLNKGNI
-119 YADAHKKLQLLI
+119 YPDAGKKLQLLI

-139 SLNALVSTLK
+139 ALSILVNILK
-149 KYPEITGNAGIKIV
+149 KYPEITGNSGIKIV
-163 ITGGRPQPNDFKNYP
+163 ITGGRPQPADFKNYP
-178 NYLYF
+178 SYLYF
-183 DGDLEKNYTPDQ
+183 DGDLDQNYSTDQ
-195 LSRIG
+195 LKRIG
-200 MFSTDLPGLVK
+200 MFSADLPGLVK

-223 DKIKKAV
+223 EKIKQAV
-230 DKAHAQQKPVRFYGA
+230 EKAHTQQKPMRFYGA

-255 MDMGVDYINTDHIP
+255 MDLGVDYINTDHIP
-269 DLKKFMNT
+269 DLKKFMNA
-277 IPRNFYK
+277 IPKNFYK
-284 NTKEYA
+284 NTKEYPV
-290 TYTPTYKTDGTA
+290 YTPTYKTDGVS

-319 QYYAAFTANKGTLNV
+319 QYYAAFTANKGKLNV

-373 GVDAMGKAIAQI
+373 GVDHMGKALAQI
-385 PDIIAEKGMVSG
+385 PDIIADKGLVSG

-440 PTAGLSQENLQKF
+440 PTSGLTQENLLKF
-453 KEAKVEVF
+453 KETKIDLYQ
-461 NDLKSVGKINNRTL
+461 DLKSVNKITNRTL
-475 VIDPLASQRITN
+475 IIDPLASQRVSQ
-487 GRGNWLADAFDLTL
+487 RGNWLADAFDLTL

-506 NKKGFFMMIEA
+506 NKKGFFMMVEA
-517 SQTDGGGHSNNME
+517 SQTDGGGHSNNIE

-536 LDFDYVVGKAMK
+536 LDFDHVVGKAMK

-562 DHETGGLTLLDGS
+562 DHETGGLTLLDGN
-575 LKDGWVFGNFSTNDH
+575 LKEGWIFGNFSTNDH

-619 ILSAYGIQK
+619 IMEAYGIRK

>member
-1 MQKDAYMSFHFTYK
+1 
-15 QYNMRMKLS
+15 MKLS
-24 KILAVLA
+24 KKVLAVLA
-31 LAVFSEN
+31 FGVFAQN
-38 QAQNYLNYSVGN
+38 QAQNYLNYNVGN

-59 EVPFWEAYYAQFGS
+59 EIPFWQAYYANFGS

-82 GKLWVA
+82 GELWVA
-88 HTEKELSADRT
+88 HTEEELLSART
-99 LENLYLD
+99 LESLYLD
-106 NISKQIKLNKGHI
+106 PILKQIKLNKGNI
-119 YADAHKKLQLLI
+119 YSDANKKLQLLI

-139 SLNALVSTLK
+139 SLNALVNSLK
-149 KYPEITGNAGIKIV
+149 KYPEITSSQTIKIV
-163 ITGGRPQPNDFKNYP
+163 ITGGRPQPGDFKNYP

-183 DGDLEKNYTPDQ
+183 DGDLDKNYTDDQ
-195 LSRIG
+195 LKRVG
-200 MFSTDLPGLVK
+200 MFSADLTGLIK

-223 DKIKKAV
+223 TKIRTAV
-230 DKAHAQQKPVRFYGA
+230 EKAHAQHKPVRFYGA
-245 PDFPNAWVNL
+245 PDFTNAWVNL
-255 MDMGVDYINTDHIP
+255 MDMGADYINTDHIP

-277 IPRNFYK
+277 IPKNFYK
-284 NTKEYA
+284 NTKGYEV
-290 TYTPTYKTDGTA
+290 YTPTYKTDRTSG
-302 KKVKNVIL
+302 KVKNVIL

-319 QYYAAFTANKGTLNV
+319 QYYAAFTANKGKLNV
-334 FNMKSTGLSKTNSSN
+334 FNMKSTGLSKTNSFN

-373 GVDAMGKAIAQI
+373 GVDDKGKALAQI
-385 PDIIAEKGMVSG
+385 PDIIAAKGMVSG

-423 PILKDFAA
+423 PILRDFVS

-440 PTAGLSQENLQKF
+440 PTSGLSEGNREKI
-453 KEAKVEVF
+453 KEAKIDF
-461 NDLKSVGKINNRTL
+461 YQDLKSVSKINNRTL

-501 NDLKN
+501 NDLKE
-506 NKKGFFMMIEA
+506 NKKGFFMMVEA
-517 SQTDGGGHSNNME
+517 SQTDGGGHSNNIE

-536 LDFDYVVGKAMK
+536 LDFDHVVGKAMK

-557 VIVVG
+557 VVVVG

-575 LKDGWVFGNFSTNDH
+575 LKEGWVFGNFSTNDH

-604 KEFTG
+604 QEFTG
-609 LFENTEIFNK
+609 LFENTEIFSK
-619 ILSAYGIQK
+619 ILAAYGIQH

>member
-1 MQKDAYMSFHFTYK
+1 
-15 QYNMRMKLS
+15 MKLS
-24 KILAVLA
+24 KMLALLA

-38 QAQNYLNYSVGN
+38 QAQNYLNYNVGN

-59 EVPFWEAYYAQFGS
+59 EIPFWQAYYASFGS
-73 IEADVFLVK
+73 VEADVFLVK
-82 GKLWVA
+82 DKLWVS

-106 NISKQIKLNKGHI
+106 PIAKQIKLNKGSI
-119 YADAHKKLQLLI
+119 YPDPNKKLQLLI

-139 SLNALVSTLK
+139 TLAVLVTTLK
-149 KYPEITGNAGIKIV
+149 KYPEITGNSGIKLV

-178 NYLYF
+178 SYLYF
-183 DGDLEKNYTPDQ
+183 DGDPDKNYTADQ
-195 LSRIG
+195 LKRIG
-200 MFSTDLPGLVK
+200 MFSADLPGLVQ

-223 DKIKKAV
+223 DKIKNAV
-230 DKAHAQQKPVRFYGA
+230 EKAHAQQKPMRFYGA

-269 DLKKFMNT
+269 ELKKLMNS
-277 IPRNFYK
+277 IPKNFYK
-284 NTKEYA
+284 NTKEYR
-290 TYTPTYKTDGTA
+290 TYTPTYKTDGVPQ
-302 KKVKNVIL
+302 KVKNVIL

-319 QYYAAFTANKGTLNV
+319 QYYAAFTANKGKLNV
-334 FNMKSTGLSKTNSSN
+334 FNMKATGLSKTNSSN

-373 GVDAMGKAIAQI
+373 GVDPMGKALAQI
-385 PDIIAEKGMVSG
+385 PDIIADKGLVSG

-423 PILKDFAA
+423 LILKDFAA

-440 PTAGLSQENLQKF
+440 PTNGLSQENMQKL
-453 KEAKVEVF
+453 KEAKIDVYH
-461 NDLKSVGKINNRTL
+461 DLKSVNTISNRTL
-475 VIDPLASQRITN
+475 IIDPSASQRITN

-501 NDLKN
+501 NNVKN

-517 SQTDGGGHSNNME
+517 SQTDGGGHSNNLE

-536 LDFDYVVGKAMK
+536 LDFDHVVGKAMK

-604 KEFTG
+604 KAFTG

-619 ILSAYGIQK
+619 ILAAYGIQK

>member
-1 MQKDAYMSFHFTYK
+1 M
-15 QYNMRMKLS
+15 
-24 KILAVLA
+24 A
-31 LAVFSEN
+31 LAVFSQN
-38 QAQNYLNYSVGN
+38 QAQNYLNYNVGN

-59 EVPFWEAYYAQFGS
+59 EIPFWQAYYANFGS
-73 IEADVFLVK
+73 IEADVYPVK

-88 HTEKELSADRT
+88 HTEKELSSDRT

-106 NISKQIKLNKGHI
+106 NISKQIKLNKGNI
-119 YADAHKKLQLLI
+119 YPDAGKKLQLLI

-139 SLNALVSTLK
+139 ALSILVNTLK
-149 KYPEITGNAGIKIV
+149 KYPEITGNSGVKIV
-163 ITGGRPQPNDFKNYP
+163 ITGGRPQPADFKNYP
-178 NYLYF
+178 SYLYF
-183 DGDLEKNYTPDQ
+183 DGDLDQNYSTDQ
-195 LSRIG
+195 LKRIG
-200 MFSTDLPGLVK
+200 MFSADLPGLVK

-223 DKIKKAV
+223 EKIKQALE
-230 DKAHAQQKPVRFYGA
+230 KAHAQQKPMRFYGA

-255 MDMGVDYINTDHIP
+255 MDLGVDYINTDHIP
-269 DLKKFMNT
+269 DLKKFMNA
-277 IPRNFYK
+277 IPKNFYK
-284 NTKEYA
+284 NTKEYPV
-290 TYTPTYKTDGTA
+290 YTPTYKTDGVS

-319 QYYAAFTANKGTLNV
+319 QYYAAFTANKGKLNV

-361 FATGVKTKNTFV
+361 FATGVKTRNTFV
-373 GVDAMGKAIAQI
+373 GVDHMGKALAQI
-385 PDIIAEKGMVSG
+385 PDIIADKGLVSG

-440 PTAGLSQENLQKF
+440 PTSGLSQENLLKF
-453 KEAKVEVF
+453 KESKIDLYQ
-461 NDLKSVGKINNRTL
+461 DLKSVNKITNRTL
-475 VIDPLASQRITN
+475 IIDPLASQRVPQ
-487 GRGNWLADAFDLTL
+487 RGNWLADAFDLTL

-506 NKKGFFMMIEA
+506 NKKGFFMMVEA
-517 SQTDGGGHSNNME
+517 SQTDGGGHSNNIE

-536 LDFDYVVGKAMK
+536 LDFDHVVGKAMK

-562 DHETGGLTLLDGS
+562 DHETGGLTLLDGN
-575 LKDGWVFGNFSTNDH
+575 LKEGWIFGNFSTNDH

-619 ILSAYGIQK
+619 IMEAYGIRK

>member
-1 MQKDAYMSFHFTYK
+1 
-15 QYNMRMKLS
+15 MKLS
-24 KILAVLA
+24 KKVLAVLA
-31 LAVFSEN
+31 FGVFAQN
-38 QAQNYLNYSVGN
+38 QAQNYLSYNVGN

-59 EVPFWEAYYAQFGS
+59 EIPFWQAYYANFGS

-82 GKLWVA
+82 GELWVA
-88 HTEKELSADRT
+88 HTEKELLPGRT
-99 LENLYLD
+99 LESLYLD
-106 NISKQIKLNKGHI
+106 PILKQIKLNKGNI
-119 YADAHKKLQLLI
+119 YSDANKKLQLLI

-139 SLNALVSTLK
+139 SLNALVNSLK
-149 KYPEITGNAGIKIV
+149 KYPEITSSQTIKIV
-163 ITGGRPQPNDFKNYP
+163 ITGGRPQPDDFKNYP

-183 DGDLEKNYTPDQ
+183 DGDLDKNYTVDQ
-195 LSRIG
+195 LKRVG
-200 MFSTDLPGLVK
+200 MFSADLTGLIK

-223 DKIKKAV
+223 AKIRTAV
-230 DKAHAQQKPVRFYGA
+230 EKAHAQHKPVRFYGA
-245 PDFPNAWVNL
+245 PDFTNAWVNL
-255 MDMGVDYINTDHIP
+255 MDMGADYINTDHIP

-277 IPRNFYK
+277 IPKNFYK
-284 NTKEYA
+284 NQKGYEV
-290 TYTPTYKTDGTA
+290 YTPTYKTDRTSG
-302 KKVKNVIL
+302 KVKNVIL

-319 QYYAAFTANKGTLNV
+319 QYYAAFTANKGKLNV
-334 FNMKSTGLSKTNSSN
+334 FNMKSTGLSKTNSFN

-373 GVDAMGKAIAQI
+373 GVDDKGKALAQI
-385 PDIIAEKGMVSG
+385 PDIIAAKGMVSG

-423 PILKDFAA
+423 PILRDFVS

-440 PTAGLSQENLQKF
+440 PTSGLSEGNREKI
-453 KEAKVEVF
+453 KEAKIDF
-461 NDLKSVGKINNRTL
+461 YQDLKSVSKINNRTL

-501 NDLKN
+501 NDLKE
-506 NKKGFFMMIEA
+506 NKKGFFMMVEA
-517 SQTDGGGHSNNME
+517 SQTDGGGHSNNIE

-536 LDFDYVVGKAMK
+536 LDFDHVVGKAMK

-557 VIVVG
+557 VVVVG

-575 LKDGWVFGNFSTNDH
+575 LKEGWVFGNFSTNDH

-604 KEFTG
+604 QEFTG

-619 ILSAYGIQK
+619 ILAAYGIQH

>member
-1 MQKDAYMSFHFTYK
+1 MIGEAEFKRSWTCNNNKDL
-15 QYNMRMKLS
+15 RMKLS
-24 KILAVLA
+24 KMLAVLA
-31 LAVFSEN
+31 LAVFSQN

-59 EVPFWEAYYAQFGS
+59 EIPFWQAYYANFGS

-88 HTEKELSADRT
+88 HTEKELSPDRT
-99 LENLYLD
+99 LESLYLE
-106 NISKQIKLNKGHI
+106 NISKQIKRNKGNI
-119 YADAHKKLQLLI
+119 YPDPNKKLQLLI

-139 SLNALVSTLK
+139 TLSALIAVLK
-149 KYPEITGNAGIKIV
+149 KYPEITENSGVKIV
-163 ITGGRPQPNDFKNYP
+163 ITGGRPQPADFKNYP

-183 DGDLEKNYTPDQ
+183 DGDLDKNYSPDQ
-195 LSRIG
+195 LKRVG
-200 MFSTDLPGLVK
+200 MFSADLPELVK

-223 DKIKKAV
+223 EKIKRAV
-230 DKAHAQQKPVRFYGA
+230 EKAHTQQKPMRFYGA

-269 DLKKFMNT
+269 DLKKFMNN
-277 IPRNFYK
+277 IPKNFYK
-284 NTKEYA
+284 NTKEYS
-290 TYTPTYKTDGTA
+290 TYIPTYKTDGIS

-319 QYYAAFTANKGTLNV
+319 QYYAAFTANKGKLNV

-349 AYITDSAPGSTA
+349 AYVTDSAPGSTA

-373 GVDAMGKAIAQI
+373 GVDHMGKALAQI
-385 PDIIAEKGMVSG
+385 PDIVADKGLVSG

-423 PILKDFAA
+423 PILKDFVS

-440 PTAGLSQENLQKF
+440 PTSGLSQENLLKF
-453 KEAKVEVF
+453 KEAKVDLYQ
-461 NDLKSVGKINNRTL
+461 DLKSVNKISNRTL
-475 VIDPLASQRITN
+475 IIDPLASQRVSQ
-487 GRGNWLADAFDLTL
+487 RGNWLADAFDLTL

-506 NKKGFFMMIEA
+506 NKKGFFMMVEA
-517 SQTDGGGHSNNME
+517 SQTDGGGHSNNLE

-536 LDFDYVVGKAMK
+536 LDFDHVVGKAMK

-557 VIVVG
+557 VVVVG

-575 LKDGWVFGNFSTNDH
+575 LTEGWVFGNFSTNDH

-619 ILSAYGIQK
+619 ILAAYGIQK

>member
-1 MQKDAYMSFHFTYK
+1 M
-15 QYNMRMKLS
+15 
-24 KILAVLA
+24 A
-31 LAVFSEN
+31 LAVFSQN
-38 QAQNYLNYSVGN
+38 QAQNYLNYNVGN

-59 EVPFWEAYYAQFGS
+59 EIPFWQAYYANFGS
-73 IEADVFLVK
+73 IEADVYPVK

-88 HTEKELSADRT
+88 HTEKELSSDRT

-106 NISKQIKLNKGHI
+106 NISKQIKLNKGNI
-119 YADAHKKLQLLI
+119 YPDAGKKLQLLI

-139 SLNALVSTLK
+139 ALSILVNTLK
-149 KYPEITGNAGIKIV
+149 KYPEITGNSGIKIV
-163 ITGGRPQPNDFKNYP
+163 ITGGRPQPADFKNYP
-178 NYLYF
+178 SYLYF
-183 DGDLEKNYTPDQ
+183 DGDLDQNYSTDQ
-195 LSRIG
+195 LKRIG
-200 MFSTDLPGLVK
+200 MFSADLPGLVK

-223 DKIKKAV
+223 EKIKQAV
-230 DKAHAQQKPVRFYGA
+230 EKAHTQQKPMRFYGA

-255 MDMGVDYINTDHIP
+255 MDLGVDYINTDHIP
-269 DLKKFMNT
+269 DLKKFMNA
-277 IPRNFYK
+277 IPKNFYK
-284 NTKEYA
+284 NTKEYPV
-290 TYTPTYKTDGTA
+290 YTPTYKTDGVS

-319 QYYAAFTANKGTLNV
+319 QYYAAFTANKGKLNV

-373 GVDAMGKAIAQI
+373 GVDHMGKALAQI
-385 PDIIAEKGMVSG
+385 PDIIADKGLVSG

-423 PILKDFAA
+423 LILKDFAA

-440 PTAGLSQENLQKF
+440 PTSGLTQENLLKF
-453 KEAKVEVF
+453 KETKIDLYQ
-461 NDLKSVGKINNRTL
+461 DLKSVNKITNRTL
-475 VIDPLASQRITN
+475 IIDPLASQRVSQ
-487 GRGNWLADAFDLTL
+487 RGNWLADAFDLTL

-506 NKKGFFMMIEA
+506 NKKGFFMMVEA
-517 SQTDGGGHSNNME
+517 SQTDGGGHSNNIE

-536 LDFDYVVGKAMK
+536 LDFDHVVGKAMK

-562 DHETGGLTLLDGS
+562 DHETGGLTLLDGN
-575 LKDGWVFGNFSTNDH
+575 LKEGWIFGNFSTNDH

-619 ILSAYGIQK
+619 IMEAYGIRK

>member
-1 MQKDAYMSFHFTYK
+1 MA
-15 QYNMRMKLS
+15 
-24 KILAVLA
+24 I
-31 LAVFSEN
+31 AVFSQN
-38 QAQNYLNYSVGN
+38 QAQNYLNYNVGN

-59 EVPFWEAYYAQFGS
+59 EIPFWQAYYANFGS
-73 IEADVFLVK
+73 IEADVYPVK

-88 HTEKELSADRT
+88 HTEKELSSDRT

-106 NISKQIKLNKGHI
+106 NISKQIKLNKGNI
-119 YADAHKKLQLLI
+119 YPDAGKKLQLLI

-139 SLNALVSTLK
+139 ALSILVNTLK
-149 KYPEITGNAGIKIV
+149 KYPEITGNSGVKIV
-163 ITGGRPQPNDFKNYP
+163 ITGGRPQPADFKNYP
-178 NYLYF
+178 SYLYF
-183 DGDLEKNYTPDQ
+183 DGDLDQNYSTDQ
-195 LSRIG
+195 LKRIG
-200 MFSTDLPGLVK
+200 MFSADLPGLVK

-223 DKIKKAV
+223 EKIKQALE
-230 DKAHAQQKPVRFYGA
+230 KAHAQQKPMRFYGA

-255 MDMGVDYINTDHIP
+255 MDLGVDYINTDHIP
-269 DLKKFMNT
+269 DLKKFMNA
-277 IPRNFYK
+277 IPKNFYK
-284 NTKEYA
+284 NTKEYPV
-290 TYTPTYKTDGTA
+290 YTPTYKTDGVS

-319 QYYAAFTANKGTLNV
+319 QYYAAFTANKGKLNV

-361 FATGVKTKNTFV
+361 FATGVKTRNTFV
-373 GVDAMGKAIAQI
+373 GVDHMGKALAQI
-385 PDIIAEKGMVSG
+385 PDIIADKGLVSG

-440 PTAGLSQENLQKF
+440 PTSGLSQENLLKF
-453 KEAKVEVF
+453 KESQIDLYQ
-461 NDLKSVGKINNRTL
+461 DLKSVNKITNRTL
-475 VIDPLASQRITN
+475 IIDPLASQRVPQ
-487 GRGNWLADAFDLTL
+487 RGNWLADAFDLTL

-506 NKKGFFMMIEA
+506 NKKGFFMMVEA
-517 SQTDGGGHSNNME
+517 SQTDGGGHSNNIE

-536 LDFDYVVGKAMK
+536 LDFDHVVGKAMK

-562 DHETGGLTLLDGS
+562 DHETGGLTLLDGN
-575 LKDGWVFGNFSTNDH
+575 LKEGWIFGNFSTNDH

-619 ILSAYGIQK
+619 IMEAYGIRK